1 MNARFRER
9 GNIDQ
14 GRSWTGIRLANAEGV
29 VVLDVV
35 LDSLGRYDRQ
45 RSRVVAETHALFT
58 LAVTAS
64 IDSAARTP
72 TIYGN
77 RRFVGTRRDTF
88 AFILRRDSTQVCP
101 HAAEHWTAVCAIA
114 IPSPRIFIP

>member
-1 MNARFRER
+1 M
-9 GNIDQ
+9 
-14 GRSWTGIRLANAEGV
+14 RSANVDGA

-114 IPSPRIFIP
+114 IPSPRISIP